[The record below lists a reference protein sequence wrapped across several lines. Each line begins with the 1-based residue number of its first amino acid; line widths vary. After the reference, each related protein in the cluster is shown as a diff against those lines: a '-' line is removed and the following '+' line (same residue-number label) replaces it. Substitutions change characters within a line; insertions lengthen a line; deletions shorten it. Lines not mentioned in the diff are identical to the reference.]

1 MQNFRLRTTER
12 RRFYHI
18 KQGLHSHIPF
28 CIKNYVLTCIIIT
41 LGPQSCFGNFTAAG
55 RDISSPA
62 QHPSPAMPRAI
73 SSAAAKKLIPHLVNV
88 PVTAPRVL
96 AAKAIWCTTLS
107 TPPTKKKKMQ
117 RRIMAPAW
125 HGEILLPPL
134 SENYNDGFLFVAS
147 PDKYVVPVGRT
158 RSWRKIILHPKILF
172 KQK

>member
-73 SSAAAKKLIPHLVNV
+73 SSATAKKLIPHLVNV

-107 TPPTKKKKMQ
+107 TPPTKKKKKCKEGLWLQHDMERSCYHHSQ
-117 RRIMAPAW
+117 RIITM
-125 HGEILLPPL
+125 
-134 SENYNDGFLFVAS
+134 DFFL
-147 PDKYVVPVGRT
+147 
-158 RSWRKIILHPKILF
+158 
-172 KQK
+172 